1 MIRISRPLPGELTG
15 DINPED
21 FGFDVILDEP
31 LTPDEEARI
40 KASLYRDM
48 KERTGTTIPEL
59 EPYLQQTESSPENPE
74 SDQPDATEDGGTDR
88 QE

>member
-21 FGFDVILDEP
+21 FGFDVIPDDP
-31 LTPDEEARI
+31 LTPEEEARI

-59 EPYLQQTESSPENPE
+59 ERYLDEADPGDAESTETEPSENGG
-74 SDQPDATEDGGTDR
+74 EDHH
-88 QE
+88 E